1 MSSKPAKKSTI
12 TDLNRLVVA
21 CENGNEGTLR
31 PLLLKLYEP
40 YLDCRME
47 NLTANTSG
55 WDKLAKL
62 VEGQSVSGFSNLAA
76 AGLFKLLINTK
87 TNYSYK
93 VAASKMNDFNPA
105 SETQIRLLL
114 ADSLDDCFASG
125 EIAT

>member
-1 MSSKPAKKSTI
+1 MQMLKKSPKKSTI

-21 CENGNEGTLR
+21 CENGNEDTLR

-62 VEGQSVSGFSNLAA
+62 AEGQSVSGFSNRAA
-76 AGLFKLLINTK
+76 AGLL
-87 TNYSYK
+87 
-93 VAASKMNDFNPA
+93 
-105 SETQIRLLL
+105 
-114 ADSLDDCFASG
+114 
-125 EIAT
+125 